1 MRTKSAERMGDLAAI
16 GDAHNVAAG
25 RTLERLADLFRRR
38 AAPAYRM
45 APPLR
50 NPHYLG
56 LHIAV
61 ASNHSA
67 AR

>member
-1 MRTKSAERMGDLAAI
+1 MRTKSADRMGDLAAI
-16 GDAHNVAAG
+16 GGTRNAAAG
-25 RTLERLADLFRRR
+25 RKLERLADLFRRR

-61 ASNHSA
+61 ASNRGA

>member
-1 MRTKSAERMGDLAAI
+1 MRTKSADRMGDLAAI
-16 GDAHNVAAG
+16 GGERNAAARRKLAG
-25 RTLERLADLFRRR
+25 LADLFRRR

-50 NPHYLG
+50 NPHYVG

-61 ASNHSA
+61 TSSRSA
-67 AR
+67 MR